1 MLLVLKQCGIFNYSL
16 YMALSFWVFR
26 HIRNHSKKNV
36 HFFYCCCIRCSL
48 FFYNPN
54 SLIAKKKTCMIT
66 KNKVNMS
73 KTETLQKT
81 IAKIPHKAITIT
93 IAIFYCYCCY
103 SLIYVFCWFDRFE
116 STVDYLRRLPSV
128 FEHTQTPRRTHIQ
141 RHIHSQPAA
150 VYACVCT

>member
-16 YMALSFWVFR
+16 YMALSFWNFR
-26 HIRNHSKKNV
+26 HIRNHNKKMFTSFIAAAFIVPYFFLQSK
-36 HFFYCCCIRCSL
+36 FAY
-48 FFYNPN
+48 YQ
-54 SLIAKKKTCMIT
+54 KKTCMIT

-93 IAIFYCYCCY
+93 IANFYCYCCY